1 MEELNIIECDTS
13 KVKKREYKWKKNWR
27 KKGKKLIDEND
38 FWIKVGKIM
47 NYHTL
52 WKWEITSEKNIK
64 EGVEPWRPM
73 TLIQA
78 CREVGMTYHNFRF
91 HLNTLPEM
99 KKQYEL
105 MKEQSIE
112 YRNEL
117 SENIIEKTLKGKMKN
132 LSEKDVV
139 DTAKWT
145 LEKTNKRYNPKHIV
159 EATVEQ
165 VNVERS
171 SDDILA
177 DIADIISK

>member
-1 MEELNIIECDTS
+1 MEELNIVEVDTA
-13 KVKKREYKWKKNWR
+13 KTKKPYVWKKNWR
-27 KKGKKLIDEND
+27 KKGKKLIDENE
-38 FWIKVGKIM
+38 FGIKMGKIM

-52 WKWEITSEKNIK
+52 WKSEVCDPKNI
-64 EGVEPWRPM
+64 EDWVEPWQPM
-73 TLIQA
+73 TIIQA
-78 CREVGMTYHNFRF
+78 CREVGTTYHTFRF

-105 MKEQSIE
+105 MKEQSVE
-112 YRNEL
+112 YKNEL
-117 SENIIEKTLKGKMKN
+117 SENIIEKALKGKMKN

-159 EATVEQ
+159 EATVEHL
-165 VNVERS
+165 NVERS